1 MPEMTL
7 PVTLADVEAARAAIA
22 GAVVVTPTSPSH
34 TLSEITGSRVWLK
47 FENLQFTASFK
58 ERGALNFLLRL
69 PADRRRSGV
78 VTASA
83 GNHAQGLAYH
93 AHRLGIPA
101 TIVMPV
107 DTPFTKITRTEV
119 HGATVVLSG
128 SEYASARTRALALA
142 DESGA
147 VFVPPFD
154 DPAIIAG
161 QGTVALEILDAVP
174 DVDVIITPVGGGG
187 LASGLAVAAKG
198 RRAAIEIVGAQV
210 EGYSGMVHALG
221 RGPQPAPGPTIAE
234 GIAVTEPGVLTR
246 EIVGALVDDLVV
258 VSEQHIEAA
267 VALAAE
273 IEKTVV
279 EGAGAAGLAAL
290 VQHPEHFRDR
300 NVVVV
305 LSGGNIDLRV
315 LSSVLLRALARSGRV
330 VRLAIEVPDR
340 PGVLASV
347 AQVIGEA
354 RGNVVDVTHRR
365 DLPGVALKSARLEVS
380 VETRDGAHAD
390 EIMAALLRAGYPVV
404 T

>member
-1 MPEMTL
+1 MSL
-7 PVTLADVEAARAAIA
+7 PVTLADVEAARLAIA
-22 GAVVVTPTSPSH
+22 GAVVATPTSPSR
-34 TLSEITGSRVWLK
+34 TLSEITGANVWLK

-58 ERGALNFLLRL
+58 ERGALNFLCRL
-69 PADRRRSGV
+69 PHARRRAGV

-83 GNHAQGLAYH
+83 GNHGQGLAYH
-93 AHRLGIPA
+93 AHRLGVPA

-119 HGATVVLSG
+119 HDATVVLAG
-128 SEYASARTRALALA
+128 DDYASARTHALALA
-142 DESGA
+142 EESGA
-147 VFVPPFD
+147 TFVPAFD
-154 DPAIIAG
+154 DPAIVAG
-161 QGTVALEILDAVP
+161 QGTIALEILDAVP
-174 DVDVIITPVGGGG
+174 EVDVIVAPVGGGG
-187 LASGLAVAAKG
+187 LVAGLAVAAKG
-198 RRAAIEIVGAQV
+198 RRAGIEIVGVQV

-221 RGPQPAPGPTIAE
+221 RGPKPEAGPTIAE

-246 EIVGALVDDLVV
+246 EIVGALVDDLLV

-290 VQHPEHFRDR
+290 VEHRERFSDR

-330 VRLAIEVPDR
+330 VRLEIEVPDR
-340 PGVLASV
+340 PGVLANV
-347 AQVIGEA
+347 AQVIGDA

-380 VETRDGAHAD
+380 VETRDRAHAD
-390 EIMAALLRAGYPVV
+390 EIMTALIQAGYPVV

>member
-1 MPEMTL
+1 MSL

-22 GAVVVTPTSPSH
+22 GAVVATPTSPSH
-34 TLSEITGSRVWLK
+34 TLSEITGANVWLK

-58 ERGALNFLLRL
+58 ERGALNFLCRL
-69 PADRRRSGV
+69 PQARRRAGV

-93 AHRLGIPA
+93 AHRLGVPA

-107 DTPFTKITRTEV
+107 DTPFTKITHTEV
-119 HGATVVLSG
+119 HGATVVLAG
-128 SEYASARTRALALA
+128 DDYASARTHALALA
-142 DESGA
+142 EESGA
-147 VFVPPFD
+147 TFVPAFD
-154 DPAIIAG
+154 DPAIVAG
-161 QGTVALEILDAVP
+161 QGTIALEILDAVP
-174 DVDVIITPVGGGG
+174 EVDVIVAPVGGGG
-187 LASGLAVAAKG
+187 LVAGVAVAAKG
-198 RRAAIEIVGAQV
+198 RRAGIEIVGVQV

-221 RGPQPAPGPTIAE
+221 RGPKPEAGPTIAE

-246 EIVGALVDDLVV
+246 EIVGALVDDLLV

-290 VQHPEHFRDR
+290 VEHRERFSDR

-330 VRLAIEVPDR
+330 VRLEIEVPDR
-340 PGVLASV
+340 PGTLANV
-347 AQVIGEA
+347 AQVIGDA

-380 VETRDGAHAD
+380 VETRDRAHAD
-390 EIMAALLRAGYPVV
+390 EITAALIRAGYAVV